1 MGIGDF
7 SRIGTNVAALEAQ
20 KSLNN
25 ISGKISIHQLRLS
38 TGKRINTAEDDA
50 AGFIIGKGLETRSRG
65 LGQALSNIGDAKNT
79 LAIAE
84 GGLQSIL
91 GILQTMKEKATQAA
105 SDTLGG
111 SERTAIENQL
121 DDLAAEIN
129 SIVDNDT
136 TFNGV
141 NLIDGTFTNKT
152 TQVGANAGDTLTIAI
167 ANDHDAGTLS
177 VADASLDVASATA
190 ASTAIARLDNAI
202 NSVNDSIRSIGS
214 LQSRLTTKENT
225 ISTAITNTEAAKS
238 RILDA
243 DLAKE
248 QLEVTKLQILQ
259 QTALVMLTQANV
271 APQNVLQLLGS

>member
-1 MGIGDF
+1 MGVGDF

-20 KSLNN
+20 KSLNQ
-25 ISGKISIHQLRLS
+25 ISSQISVSQLRLS

-65 LGQALSNIGDAKNT
+65 LTQALSNIGDAKNT

-111 SERTAIENQL
+111 AERTAIENQM

-129 SIVDNDT
+129 SIVDSDT

-152 TQVGANAGDTLTIAI
+152 TQVGANAGDTLSISLTG
-167 ANDHDAGTLS
+167 DHDAGTLS

-190 ASTAIARLDNAI
+190 ASTAISRIDGAI
-202 NSVNDSIRSIGS
+202 GAVQDSIRSIGS
-214 LQSRLTTKENT
+214 LQARLTTKENT
-225 ISTAITNTEAAKS
+225 LSTAITNTEASKS

-248 QLEVTKLQILQ
+248 QLEITKLQILQ
-259 QTALVMLTQANV
+259 QTALVMLGQANV
-271 APQNVLQLLGS
+271 APQNVLQLLG

>member
-1 MGIGDF
+1 MGSIGDF
-7 SRIGTNVAALEAQ
+7 SRIGTNVAALESQ
-20 KSLNN
+20 KALNQVSSQ
-25 ISGKISIHQLRLS
+25 ISVSQLRLS

-65 LGQALSNIGDAKNT
+65 LTVALSNIGDAKNT

-111 SERTAIENQL
+111 AERTAIENQL
-121 DDLAAEIN
+121 DDLASEID

-136 TFNGV
+136 TFNGS
-141 NLIDGTFTNKT
+141 NLLDGSFVGKT
-152 TQVGANAGDTLTIAI
+152 TQVGANAGDTLTIGI
-167 ANDHDAGTLS
+167 SSDHDAGTLS
-177 VADASLDVASATA
+177 VSDASLDVASATA
-190 ASTAIARLDNAI
+190 ASTAIARLHNAI
-202 NSVNDSIRSIGS
+202 GAVQDSIRSIGS
-214 LQSRLTTKENT
+214 LQARLTTKEST
-225 ISTAITNTEAAKS
+225 LATAITNTEASKS

-248 QLEVTKLQILQ
+248 QLDVTKLQILQ
-259 QTALVMLTQANV
+259 QTALVMLGQANI
-271 APQNVLQLLGS
+271 APQNVLQLLG

>member
-1 MGIGDF
+1 MGVGDF

-20 KSLNN
+20 KSLNQ
-25 ISGKISIHQLRLS
+25 ISSKISINQLRLA

-50 AGFIIGKGLETRSRG
+50 AGFIIGKGLETRTRG
-65 LGQALSNIGDAKNT
+65 LSQALSNIGDAKNT

-84 GGLQSIL
+84 GGLQSIVD
-91 GILQTMKEKATQAA
+91 ILQTMKEKATQAA

-111 SERTAIENQL
+111 AERTAIENQL
-121 DDLAAEIN
+121 DDLAAEID
-129 SIVDNDT
+129 SIVDKDT

-141 NLIDGTFTNKT
+141 NLINGTFTNKVA
-152 TQVGANAGDTLTIAI
+152 QVGANAGDTLSLDIAG
-167 ANDHDAGTLS
+167 DHDTGTLS

-190 ASTAIARLDNAI
+190 ASTAISRIDSAI
-202 NSVNDSIRSIGS
+202 SQVNSSIRSIGS
-214 LQSRLTTKENT
+214 LQARLTTKENT

-248 QLEVTKLQILQ
+248 QLEVTKQQILQ
-259 QTALVMLTQANV
+259 QTALVMLAQANI
-271 APQNVLQLLGS
+271 APQNVLQLLG

>member
-1 MGIGDF
+1 MGVGDF

-20 KSLNN
+20 KSLNQ
-25 ISGKISIHQLRLS
+25 ISSKISINQLRLA

-50 AGFIIGKGLETRSRG
+50 AGFIIGKGLETRTRG
-65 LGQALSNIGDAKNT
+65 LSQALSNIGDAKNT

-84 GGLQSIL
+84 GGLQSIVD
-91 GILQTMKEKATQAA
+91 ILQTMKEKATQAA

-111 SERTAIENQL
+111 AERTAIENQL

-129 SIVDNDT
+129 SIVDKDT
-136 TFNGV
+136 IFNNV
-141 NLIDGTFTNKT
+141 NLIDGTFINKVA
-152 TQVGANAGDTLTIAI
+152 QVGANAGDTLTLDIAG
-167 ANDHDAGTLS
+167 DHDAGTLS

-190 ASTAIARLDNAI
+190 ASTAIARIDGAI
-202 NSVNDSIRSIGS
+202 SQVNSSIRAIGS
-214 LQSRLTTKENT
+214 LQARLTTKEST

-248 QLEVTKLQILQ
+248 QLEVTKQQILQ
-259 QTALVMLTQANV
+259 QTALVMLAQANI
-271 APQNVLQLLGS
+271 APQNVLQLLG

>member
-7 SRIGTNVAALEAQ
+7 SRIGTNIAALEAQ
-20 KSLNN
+20 KSLNQV
-25 ISGKISIHQLRLS
+25 SSKISISQLRLS

-65 LGQALSNIGDAKNT
+65 LAQALSNIGDAKNT

-84 GGLQSIL
+84 GGLQSIQE
-91 GILQTMKEKATQAA
+91 ILQTMKEKAVQAA
-105 SDTLGG
+105 SDTLGIA
-111 SERTAIENQL
+111 ERGAIENQL

-141 NLIDGTFTNKT
+141 NLIDGTFSNKVV
-152 TQVGANAGDTLTIAI
+152 QVGANAGDILTVSISR
-167 ANDHDAGTLS
+167 DHDSGNLS
-177 VADASLDVASATA
+177 ITDSSLDVSSATA
-190 ASTAIARLDNAI
+190 ASTAMQRIDNAI
-202 NSVNDSIRSIGS
+202 TAVNDSIRSIGS
-214 LQSRLTTKENT
+214 LQARLTTKENT
-225 ISTAITNTEAAKS
+225 ISTAITNTESAKS

-243 DLAKE
+243 DLAQE

-259 QTALVMLTQANV
+259 QTALVMLAQANA
-271 APQNVLQLLGS
+271 APQNVLQLLQ

>member
-20 KSLNN
+20 KSLNQ
-25 ISGKISIHQLRLS
+25 ISSKISISQLRLS

-65 LGQALSNIGDAKNT
+65 LTQALSNIGDAKNT

-111 SERTAIENQL
+111 SERSAIENQL
-121 DDLAAEIN
+121 DDLAAEID

-136 TFNGV
+136 TFNNV
-141 NLIDGTFTNKT
+141 NLIDGTFINKS
-152 TQVGANAGDTLTIAI
+152 TQVGANAGDTLTLSITS
-167 ANDHDAGTLS
+167 DHDAGSLS
-177 VADASLDVASATA
+177 VADASLEVSSATA
-190 ASTAIARLDNAI
+190 ASTAIARIGEAI
-202 NSVNDSIRSIGS
+202 AGVNDSIRNIGS
-214 LQSRLTTKENT
+214 LQARLTTKENT

-248 QLEVTKLQILQ
+248 QLEVTKMQILQ
-259 QTALVMLTQANV
+259 QTALVMLAQANA
-271 APQNVLQLLGS
+271 APQNVLQLLQ

>member
-1 MGIGDF
+1 MGVGDF

-20 KSLNN
+20 KSLNQ
-25 ISGKISIHQLRLS
+25 ISSKISINQLRLA

-50 AGFIIGKGLETRSRG
+50 AGFIIGKGLETRTRG
-65 LGQALSNIGDAKNT
+65 LSQALSNIGDAKNT

-84 GGLQSIL
+84 GGLQSIVD
-91 GILQTMKEKATQAA
+91 ILQTMKEKATQAA

-111 SERTAIENQL
+111 AERTAIENQL
-121 DDLAAEIN
+121 DDLAAEID
-129 SIVDNDT
+129 SIVDKDT

-141 NLIDGTFTNKT
+141 NLINGTFTNKVA
-152 TQVGANAGDTLTIAI
+152 QVGANAGDTLSLDIAG
-167 ANDHDAGTLS
+167 DHDTGALS

-190 ASTAIARLDNAI
+190 ASTAISRIDSAI
-202 NSVNDSIRSIGS
+202 SQVNSSIRAIGS
-214 LQSRLTTKENT
+214 LQARLTTKEST

-248 QLEVTKLQILQ
+248 QLEVTKQQILQ
-259 QTALVMLTQANV
+259 QTALVMLAQANI
-271 APQNVLQLLGS
+271 APQNVLQLLG

>member
-7 SRIGTNVAALEAQ
+7 SRIGTNIAALEAQ
-20 KSLNN
+20 KSLNQ
-25 ISGKISIHQLRLS
+25 ISGKISINQLRLA

-50 AGFIIGKGLETRSRG
+50 AGFIIGKGLETRTRG
-65 LGQALSNIGDAKNT
+65 LSQALSNIGDAKNT

-84 GGLQSIL
+84 GGLQSIVD
-91 GILQTMKEKATQAA
+91 ILQTMKEKTVQAA

-111 SERTAIENQL
+111 AERTAIENQL
-121 DDLAAEIN
+121 DDLAAEID
-129 SIVDNDT
+129 SIVDKDT

-141 NLIDGTFTNKT
+141 NLINGTFTNKVA
-152 TQVGANAGDTLTIAI
+152 QVGANAGDTLSLDIVG
-167 ANDHDAGTLS
+167 DHDSGTLS

-190 ASTAIARLDNAI
+190 ASTAIARIDSAI
-202 NSVNDSIRSIGS
+202 SQVNSSIRSIGS
-214 LQSRLTTKENT
+214 LQARLTTKENT

-248 QLEVTKLQILQ
+248 QLEVTKQQILQ
-259 QTALVMLTQANV
+259 QTALVMLAQANV
-271 APQNVLQLLGS
+271 APQNVLQLLG

>member
-1 MGIGDF
+1 MGMGDF

-20 KSLNN
+20 QSLNQ
-25 ISGKISIHQLRLS
+25 ISSKISVSQLRLS

-65 LGQALSNIGDAKNT
+65 LTQALSNIGDTKNT

-111 SERTAIENQL
+111 AERTAIENQM

-129 SIVDNDT
+129 SIVDSDT

-152 TQVGANAGDTLTIAI
+152 TQVGANAGDTLSISLTG
-167 ANDHDAGTLS
+167 DHDAGTLS

-190 ASTAIARLDNAI
+190 ASTAISRIDGAI
-202 NSVNDSIRSIGS
+202 GAVQDSIRSIGS
-214 LQSRLTTKENT
+214 LQARLTTKENT
-225 ISTAITNTEAAKS
+225 LSTAITNTEASKS

-243 DLAKE
+243 DLAQE
-248 QLEVTKLQILQ
+248 QLEITKLQILQ
-259 QTALVMLTQANV
+259 QTALVMLAQANV
-271 APQNVLQLLGS
+271 APQNVLQLLG

>member
-20 KSLNN
+20 KSLNQ
-25 ISGKISIHQLRLS
+25 ISSKISIHQLRLS

-111 SERTAIENQL
+111 AERSAIENQL

-141 NLIDGTFTNKT
+141 NLIDGTFTGKT

-177 VADASLDVASATA
+177 VSDASLDVASATA
-190 ASTAIARLDNAI
+190 ASTAISRLDSAI
-202 NSVNDSIRSIGS
+202 TSINDSIRSIGS

-225 ISTAITNTEAAKS
+225 ISTAITNTESAKS

-243 DLAKE
+243 DLAQE

-259 QTALVMLTQANV
+259 QTALVMLAQANA
-271 APQNVLQLLGS
+271 APQNILQLLG

>member
-1 MGIGDF
+1 MGVGDF

-20 KSLNN
+20 KSLNQ
-25 ISGKISIHQLRLS
+25 ISSKISVSQLRLS

-65 LGQALSNIGDAKNT
+65 LTVALSNIGDSKNT

-91 GILQTMKEKATQAA
+91 SILQTMKEKATQAA

-111 SERTAIENQL
+111 AERTAIENQM
-121 DDLAAEIN
+121 DDLAAEID

-136 TFNGV
+136 TFNNA

-152 TQVGANAGDTLTIAI
+152 TQVGANAGDTLSISITG
-167 ANDHDAGTLS
+167 DHDSGSLS

-190 ASTAIARLDNAI
+190 ASTAISRLDNAI
-202 NSVNDSIRSIGS
+202 GNVQDSIRSIGS
-214 LQSRLTTKENT
+214 LQARLTTKEST
-225 ISTAITNTEAAKS
+225 LSTAITNTEASKS

-248 QLEVTKLQILQ
+248 QLEVTKMQILQ
-259 QTALVMLTQANV
+259 QTALVMLGQANV
-271 APQNVLQLLGS
+271 SPQNVLQLLG

>member
-7 SRIGTNVAALEAQ
+7 SRIGTNIAALEAQ
-20 KSLNN
+20 KSLNQL
-25 ISGKISIHQLRLS
+25 SSKISINQLRLS

-65 LGQALSNIGDAKNT
+65 LTQALSNIGDAKNT

-84 GGLQSIL
+84 GGLQSVL
-91 GILQTMKEKATQAA
+91 SILQTMKEKATQAA

-111 SERTAIENQL
+111 AERTAIENQL

-129 SIVDNDT
+129 SIVDSDT

-167 ANDHDAGTLS
+167 TNDHDAGTLS

-190 ASTAIARLDNAI
+190 ASTAISRIDGAI
-202 NSVNDSIRSIGS
+202 TAVQDSIRSIGS

-225 ISTAITNTEAAKS
+225 LSTAITNTESAKS

-243 DLAKE
+243 DLARE

-259 QTALVMLTQANV
+259 QTALVMLSQANV
-271 APQNVLQLLGS
+271 APQNVLQLLG